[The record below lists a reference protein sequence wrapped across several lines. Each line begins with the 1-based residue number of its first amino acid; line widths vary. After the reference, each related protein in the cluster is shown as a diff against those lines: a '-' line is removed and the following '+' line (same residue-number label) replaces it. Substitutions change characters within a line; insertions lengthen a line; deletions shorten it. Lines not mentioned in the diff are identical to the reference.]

1 MKVTAQIVRS
11 GDWWAIEVPEFPGV
25 FTQVKRLDQAAVMV
39 ADAVATMTGADPSE
53 VEVSVHASLRP
64 ELQHDVD
71 EAIRLRREA
80 EEARA
85 TATRQLAQA
94 VTDVLGAGLTVR
106 DAATLLEISPQRV
119 SQVARA

>member
-1 MKVTAQIVRS
+1 MKVTAQVVRS

-39 ADAVATMTGADPSE
+39 ADAVATMTGVDPSE
-53 VEVSVHASLRP
+53 VEVSVRASLRP

-71 EAIRLRREA
+71 EAIRLRHEA

>member
-1 MKVTAQIVRS
+1 MKVTAQVVRS

-53 VEVSVHASLRP
+53 VEVSVRASLRP
-64 ELQHDVD
+64 GLQRDVD
-71 EAIRLRREA
+71 EAIRLRHEA

-85 TATRQLAQA
+85 TARRQLTRA